1 MYHQRMH
8 CPRQNQ
14 KTMVNGS
21 CCILVMGFTYYLISD
36 IVFGENMQL
45 MPINRPSTVYINS
58 DESLANINVTV
69 IGMLIEC

>member
-1 MYHQRMH
+1 
-8 CPRQNQ
+8 
-14 KTMVNGS
+14 
-21 CCILVMGFTYYLISD
+21 MGFTYYLISD